1 MAAVVFWEGTLSKL
15 KNVEQGCA
23 ANGCPTPKQCSLV
36 EEIEL
41 LRERCR
47 KLEELSFVDALTGL
61 YNFRYMQRSLEIEM
75 ERTRRTKLPTG
86 LVMIDLDHF
95 KNVNTLYGHE
105 CGNAVLAQ
113 FGKVLKESVRLM
125 DVPCRYGGEEFALIL
140 PGAPLRESIAIAER
154 LRETTRCNPVAFGT
168 ETVRITASFGI
179 AVFRFTDECTVGA
192 FLNRADRLLYEA
204 KDLGR
209 DRICAEEPG
218 PVFTSDEVSADEK
231 AALFSSMGESEY
243 TSKTED

>member
-1 MAAVVFWEGTLSKL
+1 MSKL
-15 KNVEQGCA
+15 ENVEQGCA
-23 ANGCPTPKQCSLV
+23 ANGCPTLKRCSLV

-47 KLEELSFVDALTGL
+47 QLEELSFVDALTGL

-75 ERTRRTKLPTG
+75 ERTRRTQLPTG

-105 CGNAVLAQ
+105 CGNVVLAQ
-113 FGKVLKESVRLM
+113 FGKVLKESVRVM

-140 PGAPLRESIAIAER
+140 PGAALRESIAIAER
-154 LRETTRCNPVAFGT
+154 LREIARSNPVSFGT
-168 ETVRITASFGI
+168 ETVRITASFGV
-179 AVFRFTDECTVGA
+179 AVFRYTDECTVGE

-204 KDLGR
+204 KNSGR
-209 DRICAEEPG
+209 DRLCAEEPP
-218 PVFTSDEVSADEK
+218 PVSMLDEVTADEK
-231 AALFSSMGESEY
+231 AALFSSMGESE
-243 TSKTED
+243 

>member
-1 MAAVVFWEGTLSKL
+1 M
-15 KNVEQGCA
+15 
-23 ANGCPTPKQCSLV
+23 
-36 EEIEL
+36 EEIGL

-75 ERTRRTKLPTG
+75 ERTRRTKLSTG

-95 KNVNTLYGHE
+95 KKVNTLYGHE

-113 FGKVLKESVRLM
+113 FGKVLKGNVRVI

-140 PGAPLRESIAIAER
+140 PGAHLRESIAIAER
-154 LRETTRCNPVAFGT
+154 LREITRCNSLTFGT

-204 KDLGR
+204 KNLGR
-209 DRICAEEPG
+209 DRVCAEEPA
-218 PVFTSDEVSADEK
+218 PVFMADEVTADEK
-231 AALFSSMGESEY
+231 AALFSSTGEGE
-243 TSKTED
+243 

>member
-1 MAAVVFWEGTLSKL
+1 MSELE
-15 KNVEQGCA
+15 NVKPGFE
-23 ANGCPTPKQCSLV
+23 ANGCPTLKQCSLI

-47 KLEELSFVDALTGL
+47 ELEELSFVDALTGL
-61 YNFRYMQRSLEIEM
+61 YNFRYMQRSLAIEM

-113 FGKVLKESVRLM
+113 FGKVLKESVRVM

-140 PGAPLRESIAIAER
+140 PSAALRESVAIAER
-154 LRETTRCNPVAFGT
+154 LQEGIRLNQFTFGT
-168 ETVRITASFGI
+168 ETVKITASFGV
-179 AVFRFTDECTVGA
+179 AVFRFTDECTVGE

-204 KDLGR
+204 KNSGR
-209 DRICAEEPG
+209 NRLCAEEPG
-218 PVFTSDEVSADEK
+218 PVFMSDEVTASEK
-231 AALFSSMGESEY
+231 AALFSSAGESE
-243 TSKTED
+243 

>member
-1 MAAVVFWEGTLSKL
+1 MSELE
-15 KNVEQGCA
+15 NVKPGCE
-23 ANGCPTPKQCSLV
+23 ANGCPTLKQCSLM
-36 EEIEL
+36 EEIGL

-75 ERTRRTKLPTG
+75 ERTRRTELPTG

-105 CGNAVLAQ
+105 CGNVVLAQ
-113 FGKVLKESVRLM
+113 FGKALKESVRVM

-140 PGAPLRESIAIAER
+140 PGAALRESIAIAER
-154 LRETTRCNPVAFGT
+154 LRENIGSNPVSFGT
-168 ETVRITASFGI
+168 ETVRITASFGV
-179 AVFRFTDECTVGA
+179 AVFRYTDECTVGE

-204 KDLGR
+204 KNSGR
-209 DRICAEEPG
+209 DRLCAEEPP
-218 PVFTSDEVSADEK
+218 PVSVLDEVTADEK
-231 AALFSSMGESEY
+231 AALFSSMEESE
-243 TSKTED
+243 

>member
-1 MAAVVFWEGTLSKL
+1 
-15 KNVEQGCA
+15 
-23 ANGCPTPKQCSLV
+23 V

-47 KLEELSFVDALTGL
+47 QLEELSFVDALTGL

-75 ERTRRTKLPTG
+75 ERTRRTELPTG

-105 CGNAVLAQ
+105 CGNVVLAQ
-113 FGKVLKESVRLM
+113 FGKALKESVRVM

-140 PGAPLRESIAIAER
+140 PGAALRESIAIAER
-154 LRETTRCNPVAFGT
+154 LRENIGSNPVSFGT
-168 ETVRITASFGI
+168 ETVRITASFGV
-179 AVFRFTDECTVGA
+179 AVFRYTDECTVGE

-204 KDLGR
+204 KNSGR
-209 DRICAEEPG
+209 DRLCAEEPP
-218 PVFTSDEVSADEK
+218 PVSVLDEVTADEK
-231 AALFSSMGESEY
+231 AALFSSMEESE
-243 TSKTED
+243 

>member
-1 MAAVVFWEGTLSKL
+1 MSKL
-15 KNVEQGCA
+15 ENVKPGCET
-23 ANGCPTPKQCSLV
+23 NGCPTLKQCSLM
-36 EEIEL
+36 EEIGL

-61 YNFRYMQRSLEIEM
+61 YNFRYMHRSLAIEM

-113 FGKVLKESVRLM
+113 FGKVLKESVRVI

-140 PGAPLRESIAIAER
+140 PSAAFRESVAITER
-154 LRETTRCNPVAFGT
+154 LQENIRRNEVTFGT
-168 ETVRITASFGI
+168 ETVRITASCGV
-179 AVFRFTDECTVGA
+179 AVFSYADECSVGA
-192 FLNRADRLLYEA
+192 FLNRADRLMYEA
-204 KDLGR
+204 KNLGR
-209 DRICAEEPG
+209 DRLCAEEPG
-218 PVFTSDEVSADEK
+218 PVFVSEEVTASEK
-231 AALFSSMGESEY
+231 AALFSPMGESE
-243 TSKTED
+243 